1 MEFRNLTRRKYV
13 NRILSLWF
21 LLLMSYMVYI
31 MVEAS
36 VSCIDEKGC
45 LKRWC
50 EKSWFPADIQD
61 QIDKRDCD

>member
-1 MEFRNLTRRKYV
+1 
-13 NRILSLWF
+13 
-21 LLLMSYMVYI
+21 MVYI

-61 QIDKRDCD
+61 QIDKQDCD